1 MKFQINVD
9 DCNVKL
15 TIFLKLILEVKSCG
29 NEVKSS
35 FIIRHTPTISTE
47 LRWLTYVGNF
57 PHFWFSLNP
66 PFLKPSKLIEK
77 TFDNSHKIG
86 IEPLFIHLHIQ
97 LCFHSITSLEFV
109 RPKSSGETSGPL
121 PPWKEGGLWWG
132 ISVVWALTKNTC
144 VNPHQQPPA
153 AEA

>member
-47 LRWLTYVGNF
+47 LR
-57 PHFWFSLNP
+57 
-66 PFLKPSKLIEK
+66 
-77 TFDNSHKIG
+77 
-86 IEPLFIHLHIQ
+86 
-97 LCFHSITSLEFV
+97 
-109 RPKSSGETSGPL
+109 
-121 PPWKEGGLWWG
+121 
-132 ISVVWALTKNTC
+132 
-144 VNPHQQPPA
+144 
-153 AEA
+153 